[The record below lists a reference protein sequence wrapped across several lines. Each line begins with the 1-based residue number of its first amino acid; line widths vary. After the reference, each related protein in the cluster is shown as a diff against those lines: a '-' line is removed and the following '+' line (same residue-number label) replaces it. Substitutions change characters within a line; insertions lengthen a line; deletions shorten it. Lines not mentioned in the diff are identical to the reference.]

1 MVLGHNKVIFCYAE
15 TMAIYLLRNKDAS
28 EFIFLKILMRYH
40 VNFHI
45 QQKPT
50 LEDNLQRQL

>member
-1 MVLGHNKVIFCYAE
+1 MRKPWQFICFE
-15 TMAIYLLRNKDAS
+15 NKDAS

-45 QQKPT
+45 QQKPA